1 MGLFGRKKTGFAD
14 TKKVPHERHPAHYR
28 KIGKDDIEYITTTH
42 HNPAK
47 IKDKEIETKP
57 LKKNFNP
64 KDKKQ
69 AYVVP
74 IVFEGKRSALGEE
87 KTNYRVSD
95 EDKSLINEI
104 FKKSPRQKVSK
115 TSNSKKGAKKK
126 KR

>member
-14 TKKVPHERHPAHYR
+14 TKQVPHANHPAHYR
-28 KIGKDDIEYITTTH
+28 KTGNDDIEYITTTH

-47 IKDKEIETKP
+47 IKGKTINTVP
-57 LKKNFNP
+57 LNDNFNP

-74 IVFEGKRSALGEE
+74 IVYEGKRSALGRERPDYNLT
-87 KTNYRVSD
+87 KN
-95 EDKSLINEI
+95 DKKIVDKI
-104 FKKSPRQKVSK
+104 FENSPREKVTK
-115 TSNSKKGAKKK
+115 TSNSKNKTKKK